1 MEIGVKEGLD
11 RCYVILR
18 RPERQDTAIVL
29 CPGMEMHIFDQ
40 DEESFDKLFHQI
52 EEATGSKFVPRGDLT
67 SVVLYAREKLED
79 DLQEKV
85 ELLED
90 ATYASAETVAL
101 G

>member
-18 RPERQDTAIVL
+18 RPKRQDTAIVL
-29 CPGMEMHIFDQ
+29 LPGMEMHIFDQ
-40 DEESFDKLFHQI
+40 DDESFDKLFHQI
-52 EEATGSKFVPRGDLT
+52 EEATGFKFVSRGDLT
-67 SVVLYAREKLED
+67 SVIFYAREKLED

-90 ATYASAETVAL
+90 ATYASAETVVL